1 MRYVLFLVDLNQGYQ
16 NTYNYA
22 PEQKQSLAEA
32 ATEIQE
38 LLDKLSDTYSETEA
52 EQKVAEDLANKAK
65 QDPSFK
71 EKLKSWSQSLLNKG
85 TEAGIAEFAKE
96 RVTRVIPLAL
106 TLLA

>member
-1 MRYVLFLVDLNQGYQ
+1 LNINQGYQ

-32 ATEIQE
+32 ATEIQK
-38 LLDKLSDTYSETEA
+38 LLDQLSDTYSETEA

-71 EKLKSWSQSLLNKG
+71 EKLKSWSQSLLSKG
-85 TEAGIAEFAKE
+85 TEAGVTELAKE
-96 RVTRVIPLAL
+96 GAKRVIPLAL
-106 TLLA
+106 TLLI